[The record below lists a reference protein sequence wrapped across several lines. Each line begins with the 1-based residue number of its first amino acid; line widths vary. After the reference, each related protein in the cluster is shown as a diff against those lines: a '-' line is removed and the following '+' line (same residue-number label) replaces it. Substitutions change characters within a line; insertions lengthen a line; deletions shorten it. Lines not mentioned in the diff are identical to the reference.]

1 MKFFLKIVTP
11 DRVFFED
18 QIDRLIA
25 RGVEGDFAVL
35 PNMSP
40 FVTKLDIGLINILN
54 DGVKKQASI
63 NGGYIDVRDNKVL
76 IVTSSS
82 EWPEEIDE
90 NRAKQAMQRAQD
102 RLKQPDKYDTLRA
115 EIALKKSINR
125 LKLKK

>member
-54 DGVKKQASI
+54 DGAKKQASI

-76 IVTSSS
+76 IVTPSS

>member
-76 IVTSSS
+76 IVTPSS